1 MEGSLSSYPV
11 IIIHI
16 HSHSTDEGILQ
27 VQKLCKWDQLEKQL
41 PDESV
46 IKSVRIWTQR
56 PKTPQDSSFKGA
68 ANIQCQLV
76 LYHGKKISDQN
87 L

>member
-1 MEGSLSSYPV
+1 MEGELSSYPV

-27 VQKLCKWDQLEKQL
+27 VQKLCKWDQLEKQF

-46 IKSVRIWTQR
+46 IQSVRIWTQR

-68 ANIQCQLV
+68 ANIQC
-76 LYHGKKISDQN
+76 
-87 L
+87 